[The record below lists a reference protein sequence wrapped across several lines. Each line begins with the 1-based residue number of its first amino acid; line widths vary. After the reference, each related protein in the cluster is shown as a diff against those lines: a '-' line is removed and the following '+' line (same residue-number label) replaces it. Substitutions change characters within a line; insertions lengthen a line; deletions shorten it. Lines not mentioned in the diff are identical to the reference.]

1 MSIEIVSLQ
10 SAHFD
15 ALWQVFD
22 TVAREKHYLASQQA
36 PEPAAMRGYL
46 QAYID
51 NGQPYW
57 VALVNGTVSG
67 WCGIQPVHGQA
78 RAHVGMLGMG
88 LLSAVRGQGIGQPL
102 LQAAIDAAF
111 AYGFTR
117 IELTV
122 RADNARARALYER
135 TGFAYEGLQRDAFR
149 VDGVY
154 YDICA
159 MALLRTDRG

>member
-1 MSIEIVSLQ
+1 MPIEIAALQ
-10 SAHFD
+10 STHFD
-15 ALWQVFD
+15 DLWQVFD

-46 QAYID
+46 QGNLD
-51 NGQPYW
+51 NRQPYY
-57 VALVNGTVSG
+57 VALVNGRVSG

-88 LLSAVRGQGIGQPL
+88 LLPVARGQGIGQRL
-102 LQAAIDAAF
+102 LQVAADAAL

-117 IELTV
+117 IELSV
-122 RADNARARALYER
+122 RADNARAKALYER
-135 TGFAYEGLQRDAFR
+135 MGFVHEGLQRDAFR
-149 VDGVY
+149 IDGVY

-159 MALLRTDRG
+159 MALLRTAQV